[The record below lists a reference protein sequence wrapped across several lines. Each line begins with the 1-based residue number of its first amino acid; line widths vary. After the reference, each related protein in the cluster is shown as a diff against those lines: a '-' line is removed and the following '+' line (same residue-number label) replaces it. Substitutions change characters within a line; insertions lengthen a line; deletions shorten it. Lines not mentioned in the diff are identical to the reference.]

1 MKDAATTKTSIG
13 VAILTSVQNFGYYGI
28 MIWLP
33 NFLSKQLGF
42 SLTKSGL
49 WTAVTVCGMMVGIWL
64 FGRLADKL
72 GRKPTFILFQVCAV
86 ASILIYSQLS
96 DPTAML
102 FAGAILGASVNGMM
116 GGLRCLDG
124 RSVPNKCSCNSSKRI
139 I

>member
-1 MKDAATTKTSIG
+1 MNEHSHRESFKLLVKDAATTKISIG

-64 FGRLADKL
+64 
-72 GRKPTFILFQVCAV
+72 
-86 ASILIYSQLS
+86 
-96 DPTAML
+96 
-102 FAGAILGASVNGMM
+102 
-116 GGLRCLDG
+116 LDD
-124 RSVPNKCSCNSSKRI
+124 
-139 I
+139 